1 MSTPTTQLTDLIQ
14 LAEEADRHPVLR
26 APAHPGRAAVDAADA
41 DAPAE
46 VVQRHAELR
55 LVVHAH
61 GGHAWV
67 QPPEGPPQGLAPA
80 ELERLRQQVA
90 AFDRDLLFDHGVAG
104 RHSPVDRVVV
114 RRGGRELFTAQRP
127 PAAWP
132 AGLADLQSRF
142 RALATVSI
150 APPGDAELAQILG
163 KLLRDRQVRPGQRLI
178 EFLLRRI
185 ERSAGGARAAIEA
198 LDQAAALRGE
208 RINLKLAQD
217 YYAESTQDTRS

>member
-1 MSTPTTQLTDLIQ
+1 MSGQLRLEWPPGEDYG
-14 LAEEADRHPVLR
+14 ADSFVSG
-26 APAHPGRAAVDAADA
+26 PATADA
-41 DAPAE
+41 E
-46 VVQRHAELR
+46 RMLW
-55 LVVHAH
+55 
-61 GGHAWV
+61 AWRDW
-67 QPPEGPPQGLAPA
+67 PGAALALIGPEGAGKTHLARLWASEAGARLIGPGDTPPDGAALVYEDIDRGLDEALSFRIINEALAGERPA
-80 ELERLRQQVA
+80 V
-90 AFDRDLLFDHGVAG
+90 
-104 RHSPVDRVVV
+104 
-114 RRGGRELFTAQRP
+114 LFTAQRP